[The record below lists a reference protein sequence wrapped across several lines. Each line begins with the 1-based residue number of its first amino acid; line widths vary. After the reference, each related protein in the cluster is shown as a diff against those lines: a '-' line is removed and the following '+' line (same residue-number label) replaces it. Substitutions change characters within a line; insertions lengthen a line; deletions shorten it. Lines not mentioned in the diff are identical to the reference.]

1 MTGVTLPRPRRSRGI
16 LGTVVRRVPGAAVAS
31 ATVFGLLVVLALG
44 ADVIRPLD
52 TRTITLGEALQ
63 APSLAHP
70 GAPIWGTDLLGRD
83 LFALAIHGL
92 RVSFTVSLVAA
103 VCAAVI
109 GGTIGIVA
117 GAFGGRTDAVL
128 MRLVDV
134 FASQNHFLFGVLVVV
149 LMRPVVGPAGA
160 VLLSVGLTHWVSI
173 ARIVRGELLSLRE
186 RPFVVAAI
194 NGGSGRLRLARRHY
208 LPHLLPAASLGFVLL
223 VPHAIFHESAYSFL
237 GLGMPAHQASLG
249 NLLADSQQSL
259 LLGAWWASL
268 LPGLLVFLASLSV
281 GTLGEWWRDR
291 RNPRWRSELQL

>member
-1 MTGVTLPRPRRSRGI
+1 MTTTAIPRPRLRRA
-16 LGTVVRRVPGAAVAS
+16 LGTVVRRVPGSAAAS
-31 ATVFGLLVVLALG
+31 AIVLGLLIVLALG
-44 ADVIRPLD
+44 ADFIRPLD
-52 TRTITLGEALQ
+52 TRSVELSQALQ

-70 GAPIWGTDLLGRD
+70 MGTDLLGRD
-83 LFALAIHGL
+83 LFARALHGL
-92 RVSFTVSLVAA
+92 RVSFAVSLVAA

-109 GGTIGIVA
+109 GGTIGLVA
-117 GAFGGRTDAVL
+117 GAFGGRVDAAV

-149 LMRPVVGPAGA
+149 LSRPVIGPAGA
-160 VLLSVGLTHWVSI
+160 VLLSVGLTHWISI

-186 RPFVVAAI
+186 RPFVAAAI

-291 RNPRWRSELQL
+291 RNPRWRSELEL